1 MVSKELKK
9 LSRRELVDII
19 YQLKKNEQLL
29 QDEIASLREAL
40 QDRRIHLS
48 TAGSIAEAA
57 ISITNVFSSAQ
68 AAADIYLQE
77 VSCMKQDAEIECTI
91 ENGIIRASKIQI
103 SGDVFSITGS
113 GTYSI
118 PEDKIDITARVRI
131 FKNNSII
138 GKLANPITWTFS
150 KLLMEFKVSGSV
162 DNPKWEYIS
171 VIERLL

>member
-77 VSCMKQDAEIECTI
+77 VSCMKQDAEIECTKMI
-91 ENGIIRASKIQI
+91 NEAKQRTAEIIAEGEKQRAILSDLYQRDLKKWYKLHQE
-103 SGDVFSITGS
+103 VQLL
-113 GTYSI
+113 
-118 PEDKIDITARVRI
+118 EKA
-131 FKNNSII
+131 NNC
-138 GKLANPITWTFS
+138 
-150 KLLMEFKVSGSV
+150 
-162 DNPKWEYIS
+162 
-171 VIERLL
+171 

>member
-77 VSCMKQDAEIECTI
+77 VSCMKQDAEIECTKMI
-91 ENGIIRASKIQI
+91 NEAKQRAAEIIAEGEKQRAILSDLYQRDLKKW
-103 SGDVFSITGS
+103 
-113 GTYSI
+113 Y
-118 PEDKIDITARVRI
+118 
-131 FKNNSII
+131 
-138 GKLANPITWTFS
+138 KLHQEVQ
-150 KLLMEFKVSGSV
+150 LLEKAS
-162 DNPKWEYIS
+162 NC
-171 VIERLL
+171 

>member
-57 ISITNVFSSAQ
+57 I
-68 AAADIYLQE
+68 DR
-77 VSCMKQDAEIECTI
+77 K
-91 ENGIIRASKIQI
+91 
-103 SGDVFSITGS
+103 
-113 GTYSI
+113 
-118 PEDKIDITARVRI
+118 
-131 FKNNSII
+131 
-138 GKLANPITWTFS
+138 
-150 KLLMEFKVSGSV
+150 SV
-162 DNPKWEYIS
+162 
-171 VIERLL
+171 V